1 MTSKH
6 AHDESHH
13 ALAGCGDRLRLA
25 REAAGLSVDD
35 VAARLHM
42 PARVVKS
49 LEAEDWSRLG
59 APVFVRGQVRSYSRL
74 LGLTTAPMMAAL
86 DVGAVEPSR
95 LVSRTHTPRA
105 QWWAEQIGRRLV
117 YIILTLSLAVPA
129 WVATRQHLS
138 GGNAGTAPLD
148 APADPSAHASSQ
160 AAVPASPRTV
170 VASMAPVATPQA
182 AQAAQAAPA
191 GDYVLRTSAE
201 SWLEVVAPDGVAV
214 EKGLLPAGSE
224 RRYAAAQVGRLTIG
238 NASAAQLEH
247 RGRAVDLAPF
257 ARANVAR
264 FAVSSDGSLVAAD

>member
-6 AHDESHH
+6 ANDRYHD

-35 VAARLHM
+35 VASRLHM

-86 DVGAVEPSR
+86 DVGPVEPSR
-95 LVSRTHTPRA
+95 LVSRTHTPKA

-138 GGNAGTAPLD
+138 GGNQGTAPLD
-148 APADPSAHASSQ
+148 APAGPSANASP
-160 AAVPASPRTV
+160 APGAPASPRTV
-170 VASMAPVATPQA
+170 VASMAPVA
-182 AQAAQAAPA
+182 APSA
-191 GDYVLRTSAE
+191 SPAVVPGDIVLRTSAE
-201 SWLEVVAPDGVAV
+201 SWLEVVAPDGAAV

-238 NASAAQLEH
+238 NASAAKLEH
-247 RGRAVDLAPF
+247 RGRTVDLAPF

>member
-1 MTSKH
+1 MTSIH
-6 AHDESHH
+6 APDPSHH

-86 DVGAVEPSR
+86 DVGPVEPSR
-95 LVSRTHTPRA
+95 LVSRTHTPKA

-138 GGNAGTAPLD
+138 GGNDGTAPLD
-148 APADPSAHASSQ
+148 APANPSSHAQ
-160 AAVPASPRTV
+160 PQTAVPASPRTV

-182 AQAAQAAPA
+182 AQSAPV
-191 GDYVLRTSAE
+191 GDFVLRTSAE
-201 SWLEVVAPDGVAV
+201 SWLEVIAPDGVAV

-247 RGRAVDLAPF
+247 RGRTVDLAPF

>member
-1 MTSKH
+1 MNSNYLKSDATYQ
-6 AHDESHH
+6 
-13 ALAGCGDRLRLA
+13 ALTGCGERLRLA
-25 REAAGLSVDD
+25 REASGLSLDD

-74 LGLTTAPMMAAL
+74 LGLTTAPMMAVL
-86 DVGAVEPSR
+86 DIGPVEPSR
-95 LVSRTHTPRA
+95 LVSRTHTPKA

-138 GGNAGTAPLD
+138 GTNQGTTPLD
-148 APADPSAHASSQ
+148 MPAHPSPSLSASTEPS
-160 AAVPASPRTV
+160 SPRTV
-170 VASMAPVATPQA
+170 VASMTPVPTAAVSAP
-182 AQAAQAAPA
+182 PA
-191 GDYVLRTSAE
+191 GDLVLRVSAE
-201 SWLEVVAPDGVAV
+201 SWFEAIAADGTSV

-224 RRYAAAQVGRLTIG
+224 RRYAATQVARLTIG

-247 RGRAVDLAPF
+247 RGRRVDLAQF

-264 FAVSSDGSLVAAD
+264 FAVSSDGSPVAAD

>member
-6 AHDESHH
+6 APDQSHH
-13 ALAGCGDRLRLA
+13 TLAGCGDRLRLA

-86 DVGAVEPSR
+86 DVGPVEPSR
-95 LVSRTHTPRA
+95 LVSRTHTPKA

-138 GGNAGTAPLD
+138 GGSEGTAPLD
-148 APADPSAHASSQ
+148 APAETSAHDQSQ
-160 AAVPASPRTV
+160 AAAPVSPRTV

-182 AQAAQAAPA
+182 IQAAPV
-191 GDYVLRTSAE
+191 GDFVLRTSAE
-201 SWLEVVAPDGVAV
+201 SWLEVVAPDGAAV

-224 RRYAAAQVGRLTIG
+224 RRFAAAQVGHLTIG

-247 RGRAVDLAPF
+247 RGRSVDLAPF
-257 ARANVAR
+257 ARANVVR
-264 FAVSSDGSLVAAD
+264 FAVSSEGSLVAAD

>member
-1 MTSKH
+1 MTSTP
-6 AHDESHH
+6 DPDQSHQS
-13 ALAGCGDRLRLA
+13 LAGCGERLRRA
-25 REAAGLSVDD
+25 REAAGLSVDE

-42 PARVVKS
+42 PGRVVKS

-86 DVGAVEPSR
+86 DIGPVEPST
-95 LVSRTHTPRA
+95 LVSRTHTPKA

-138 GGNAGTAPLD
+138 GGNEGTAPLD
-148 APADPSAHASSQ
+148 APAGPAPHAAKPQ
-160 AAVPASPRTV
+160 AVAPASPRTV
-170 VASMAPVATPQA
+170 VASMAPVATAPSVQA
-182 AQAAQAAPA
+182 PPV
-191 GDYVLRTSAE
+191 GDIVLRTSAE
-201 SWLEVVAPDGVAV
+201 SWLEVTSPTGATV

-224 RRYAAAQVGRLTIG
+224 RRYAATQVGRLTLG

-247 RGRAVDLAPF
+247 QGRAVDLGPF
-257 ARANVAR
+257 SRANVAR